1 MPTRALAHVQRETEH
16 QLAALKIRLDPPEM
30 RGDRTAR
37 TAAMVLHRWVEQPLR
52 ELQRAPFRD
61 PAAPSP
67 AHEQIDPTAFGLCPA
82 RLFNP
87 AGTAR
92 QIACHRESIREAQC
106 QLSTPSATVK
116 SRSGDLGCSASGKET
131 GF

>member
-1 MPTRALAHVQRETEH
+1 VPIRALAHVQRETEH
-16 QLAALKIRLDPPEM
+16 QLGALKVRLDPPEM
-30 RGDRTAR
+30 RGYMTAR
-37 TAAMVLHRWVEQPLR
+37 TAAMVLYRWVEQPLR
-52 ELQRAPFRD
+52 QLQRAPFRD

-67 AHEQIDPTAFGLCPA
+67 AHEHIDPTAFGLCPA

-106 QLSTPSATVK
+106 QLSTRSATVK
-116 SRSGDLGCSASGKET
+116 SGSGDLGPSASCPET
-131 GF
+131 SL